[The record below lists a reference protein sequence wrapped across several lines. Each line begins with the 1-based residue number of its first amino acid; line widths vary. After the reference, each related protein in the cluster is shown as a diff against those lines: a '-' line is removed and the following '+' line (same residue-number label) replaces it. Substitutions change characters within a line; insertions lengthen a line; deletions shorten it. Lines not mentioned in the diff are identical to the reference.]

1 MNSYRDL
8 EIYKESKRLALEVHK
23 ITLGLPKFEC
33 YEEGS
38 QLRRSSKSICASI
51 VEGYGRR
58 RYRGDFIRYLIISHA
73 ECDETILH
81 LDFIYETH
89 SFKDWDLYNLLKNEY
104 EILSKKINRFI
115 NWVQESD
122 VKSQGPN

>member
-38 QLRRSSKSICASI
+38 QLRRSSKSICAAI

-89 SFKDWDLYNLLKNEY
+89 SFKDSDLYNLLKNEY